1 MEDLT
6 TGSISRHLLKTT
18 SFMLVTMVFQTLYFL
33 VDLYWVGR
41 LGKEAIAGVGIA
53 GNLTFIV
60 LAITQM
66 LAVGTTTLI
75 SHAAGRKER
84 EQAQQVLTQ
93 SLLLAAFIGALF
105 LIVVTALRESYVGS
119 LSPDSV
125 SAAAANSYLSWF
137 IPAMALQ
144 FPMVVMAA
152 ALRGTGNFKPGM
164 VVQTAT
170 VIINIVLAPAL
181 MFGWIGTPQMGVAG
195 AGLASFVAIIVG
207 TIWLAY
213 YFFDAASYLKLHPHF
228 KPNASTWAQ
237 VLKIGLP
244 AGVEFAFIAVYLFV
258 VYTVSRP
265 FGAAAQAGFG
275 IGQRITQAGFM
286 PVVAL
291 GFAVAPVAG
300 QNFGARKADRVL
312 ETFKRAA
319 LMAASIMALFTIPCV
334 FAGEAMIRFFS
345 SDPAVIAVGAEYL
358 RLISWSLAAGGVVF
372 VNGSIFQAMGNTIPP
387 LIASFVRILVVAIP
401 AILLSRMAGFELRW
415 IWYLSVAATMMQLT
429 MNLLLLRREL
439 RIRLAFQSSAF
450 DAASAAVARQ
460 CLCLLR
466 RLRCGLS
473 IAATHIIQGDGHA
486 LRRAQGLQIRCRSD
500 GRRFGRGCNGRNTRR
515 AVLDDGQPRPSGQR
529 AERAAELA
537 HDERG
542 LRVHQIF
549 EALADQPGQCERPAD
564 GLGAGARR
572 DAGRRTERPR
582 KRAESAHRQ
591 WVHVHQRRLGHAL
604 QDRRAQRRKRRAR
617 LGDRSGRCSTRA
629 TSRARAASRC
639 GKTSSSRTS
648 PTDA

>member
-75 SHAAGRKER
+75 AHAAGRKER
-84 EQAQQVLTQ
+84 EQAQLVLTQ

-105 LIVVTALRESYVGS
+105 LIVVTVFREMYVNS
-119 LSPDSV
+119 LSPDPL
-125 SAAAANSYLSWF
+125 SAASANAYLSWF

-144 FPMVVMAA
+144 YPMVVMGA

-170 VIINIVLAPAL
+170 VIINIVLAPIL
-181 MFGWIGTPQMGVAG
+181 MFGWLGGTPMGVAG
-195 AGLASFVAIIVG
+195 AGLASLIAIVVG
-207 TIWLAY
+207 TLWLAF
-213 YFFDAASYLKLHPHF
+213 YFFEAASYLKLHPHF
-228 KPNASTWAQ
+228 KPNRGMWAQ

-244 AGVEFAFIAVYLFV
+244 AGVEFGLIAVYLVV

-286 PVVAL
+286 PIVAL

-300 QNFGARKADRVL
+300 QNFGARKAERVL
-312 ETFKRAA
+312 ETFRRAA
-319 LMAASIMALFTIPCV
+319 LMAASVMALFTVLCLV
-334 FAGEAMIRFFS
+334 AGKAMIGFFS
-345 SDPAVIAVGAEYL
+345 SDPAVIAIGAEYL

-372 VNGSIFQAMGNTIPP
+372 VNGSMFQAMGNTIPP
-387 LIASFVRILVVAIP
+387 LIASFMRILVVAIP

-415 IWYLSVAATMMQLT
+415 VWYLSVAATILQLG
-429 MNLLLLRREL
+429 MNLALLRREF
-439 RIRLAFQSSAF
+439 RIRLAF
-450 DAASAAVARQ
+450 
-460 CLCLLR
+460 
-466 RLRCGLS
+466 
-473 IAATHIIQGDGHA
+473 
-486 LRRAQGLQIRCRSD
+486 
-500 GRRFGRGCNGRNTRR
+500 
-515 AVLDDGQPRPSGQR
+515 
-529 AERAAELA
+529 
-537 HDERG
+537 
-542 LRVHQIF
+542 
-549 EALADQPGQCERPAD
+549 
-564 GLGAGARR
+564 
-572 DAGRRTERPR
+572 
-582 KRAESAHRQ
+582 
-591 WVHVHQRRLGHAL
+591 
-604 QDRRAQRRKRRAR
+604 
-617 LGDRSGRCSTRA
+617 
-629 TSRARAASRC
+629 
-639 GKTSSSRTS
+639 
-648 PTDA
+648 